1 MEFVVSILMDV
12 FKKTY
17 DESINIML
25 QVHHNGKGVCGIYTC
40 DIAKTK
46 VYQVHKLA
54 RESGFPLKA
63 ITERV

>member
-1 MEFVVSILMDV
+1 MDFVVSILMDI
-12 FKKTY
+12 FKKSY
-17 DESINIML
+17 KESVNIMME
-25 QVHHNGKGVCGIYTC
+25 VHHNGQGLCGIYTC

-54 RESGFPLKA
+54 KESGFPLKA